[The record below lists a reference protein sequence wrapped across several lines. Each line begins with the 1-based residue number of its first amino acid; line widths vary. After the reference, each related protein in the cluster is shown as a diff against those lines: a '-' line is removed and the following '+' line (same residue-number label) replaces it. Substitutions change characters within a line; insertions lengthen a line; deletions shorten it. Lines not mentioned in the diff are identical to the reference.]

1 MVCLLGQEAQLARF
15 SARPPSRLSRCRTV
29 LPLLAG
35 AGLVPPRAA
44 EAALRGTCLGFSR
57 PQWARCADSLSHLA
71 KAAERAGFG
80 DGHAA
85 CRARPV
91 MSGRGSH
98 AGWLP
103 SRTSLSLPRFCATA
117 ALILGVASGAA
128 SLSVAWEA
136 SSSTLLT
143 SRVPPALAS
152 SS

>member
-1 MVCLLGQEAQLARF
+1 M
-15 SARPPSRLSRCRTV
+15 
-29 LPLLAG
+29 
-35 AGLVPPRAA
+35 PPRAA
-44 EAALRGTCLGFSR
+44 EAALRGTCLGFFAPAVGPLRGPSV
-57 PQWARCADSLSHLA
+57 PLGEAT
-71 KAAERAGFG
+71 ERAGFG

-128 SLSVAWEA
+128 SLSMAWEA

-143 SRVPPALAS
+143 SRVPPAVAS